1 VDREAELIAGVEV
14 GDENAFAELYERYH
28 QRLLSFFVRKTRDHD
43 AAEELIQD
51 TMMLV
56 WAKAGQFN
64 GTSRASTWI
73 FGIGYRK
80 LLEWNRAKNRQQ
92 AVFESGNREDGEPVQ
107 ETTSRPE
114 HAVEHAVGQDSLVSQ
129 VQSALGDL
137 SDEHRDVVTMTFQEG
152 MSYGEIADTLGIQPG
167 TVKSRMYYAK
177 RQLKHCLDQRGLKGD
192 ELWQIA
198 KGL

>member
-1 VDREAELIAGVEV
+1 MDRDAELIAGVEV

-28 QRLLSFFVRKTRDHD
+28 RRLLSFFLRKTRDHD

-56 WAKAGQFN
+56 WEKAGQFN

-92 AVFESGNREDGEPVQ
+92 AVFESGDREDGEPVQ

-114 HAVEHAVGQDSLVSQ
+114 HAVEHAVGQDSLVSH

-152 MSYGEIADTLGIQPG
+152 MSYREIADTLGIEPG

>member
-1 VDREAELIAGVEV
+1 MDREAELIAGVEV

>member
-1 VDREAELIAGVEV
+1 MDRDAELIAGVEA

-28 QRLLSFFVRKTRDHD
+28 GRLFSFFLRKTRDRD

-51 TMMLV
+51 TMALV
-56 WAKAGQFN
+56 WEKAGQFN
-64 GTSRASTWI
+64 GSSRASTWI

-80 LLEWNRAKNRQQ
+80 MLEWNRAKHRQQ
-92 AVFESGNREDGEPVQ
+92 AVFESGDRENEAPLQ
-107 ETTSRPE
+107 ETRSRPE
-114 HAVEHAVGQDSLVSQ
+114 HGVEHAVGRDTLAAH
-129 VQSALGDL
+129 VQSALRDL

-152 MSYGEIADTLGIQPG
+152 MSYKEIAEALGIQPG
-167 TVKSRMYYAK
+167 TVKSRMFYAK
-177 RQLKHCLDQRGLKGD
+177 KQLKHCLTQRGLKGD